1 MVKIK
6 TLKYLIAGIGRGI
19 LEFNPFHEINVF
31 QVSHAARVALEKGDF
46 GMACRLFMYIIKGN
60 EQRDQTA
67 TAMEYAS
74 QLADLLLK
82 TFMDSP
88 QVLDTIED
96 RATLL
101 LSALCSIQESA
112 AKTYDLLDG
121 RASSASSTSS
131 SQGGYSGYFEV
142 KQHSKVKL
150 LSEMVESFMAF
161 LRMLMDQELLPDQQV
176 ALHRTVARFLS
187 LGKHRG
193 AAKYNIE
200 PEVFKIAVFG
210 GQSTSS
216 TLYFFQEELFPQARI
231 VRLLLKCGGNV
242 NCQDNLC
249 GDTPLHFSI
258 DCPKPDPNIIRI
270 LLDHDAHMDIYNRY
284 GVTPYTLL
292 QRLPDLGIM
301 PSNYIT
307 LKCLAS
313 RSIMAFGVPY
323 KGQVPPTLEDS
334 IPWHG
339 IPSLPKSASRRTV
352 SLDSIKVGAVST

>member
-1 MVKIK
+1 
-6 TLKYLIAGIGRGI
+6 
-19 LEFNPFHEINVF
+19 
-31 QVSHAARVALEKGDF
+31 
-46 GMACRLFMYIIKGN
+46 MACRLLMYIIKGN
-60 EQRDQTA
+60 EQRGQTA

-82 TFMDSP
+82 AFMDSP
-88 QVLDTIED
+88 QVIHSIDNCSS
-96 RATLL
+96 LL
-101 LSALCSIQESA
+101 LSCLGCIEEGA

-121 RASSASSTSS
+121 RCPSTSS
-131 SQGGYSGYFEV
+131 SSTPGYSGYLEV

-161 LRMLMDQELLPDQQV
+161 LCILMDQELVPDQQV
-176 ALHRTVARFLS
+176 QLHRTVARFLS

-216 TLYFFQEELFPQARI
+216 TLYFFQEELFPQARLTK
-231 VRLLLKCGGNV
+231 LLLQCGGNV

-258 DCPKPDPNIIRI
+258 DCPKPDSHIINI
-270 LLDHDAHMDIYNRY
+270 LLEYDAHIDIYNRY
-284 GVTPYTLL
+284 GVTPYTLI
-292 QRLPDLGIM
+292 QRLPHLGII
-301 PSNYIT
+301 PSNYVT

-313 RSIMAFGVPY
+313 RAIMAFGVTY
-323 KGQVPPTLEDS
+323 KGQVPQILEDF

-339 IPSLPKSASRRTV
+339 IPSSPKSSNRRTM
-352 SLDSIKVGAVST
+352 SLDNIKMSMNT